1 MNKFLSVLLGKK
13 AIAHL
18 AILQYFLMFF
28 PPRKLVN
35 IWKDVLHGPTKSVN
49 LAIISKITVILHRIH
64 VNIWKDVLHG
74 RITNAL
80 FVIIINFMDLHQ
92 SKPVFT

>member
-35 IWKDVLHGPTKSVN
+35 IWKDALHGPTKNVN
-49 LAIISKITVILHRIH
+49 LAIISYITFILQRKH
-64 VNIWKDVLHG
+64 VNIWKDVLTK
-74 RITNAL
+74 RIINAL
-80 FVIIINFMDLHQ
+80 FVIIINFTDLPQ